1 MASWP
6 VFKSVTVWS
15 LSLCVLLQEVVAYL
29 TSLMQGSFADVEGE
43 KDPPEPE
50 DVELSDSWYQECVI
64 EEVTACSRCLFGAS
78 DVLKSKSVP
87 WFFVTLKLLSLQLSC
102 AI

>member
-29 TSLMQGSFADVEGE
+29 TSLMQGSSADVEGE

-50 DVELSDSWYQECVI
+50 DVELSDS
-64 EEVTACSRCLFGAS
+64 
-78 DVLKSKSVP
+78 
-87 WFFVTLKLLSLQLSC
+87 
-102 AI
+102 